1 MADSQQS
8 PPMTDSQQSPPKAD
22 SQPLAAPLT
31 GSLRSDIV
39 LFSTLLSSKQSDSSE
54 SHPNDAN
61 LTLFVDISTL
71 LAIGSAHSP
80 QAQNV
85 NAVLGKITQTGVEEI
100 AMEFLVC
107 AENAKQEE
115 TQVKALR
122 EQLRGDPLPSGK
134 GKGMS
139 SPMKSVGVGGGST
152 GCMGAPT
159 ESAPITGE
167 KEEDSTKSGEKIWQ
181 LDPIIPKAE
190 DGRKLLDQ
198 WAIGE
203 PDQENV
209 KTVKWV
215 IHLSIEWLTYMT
227 LSNFTFREHLQ
238 DLFDVV
244 TSLRHGD
251 ASDLLLF
258 QHFISHRAYRK
269 LGWRV
274 LEFSTHWGKS
284 PFDIISDHLVDLNS
298 EPASFQFPCQSS
310 LFHQMI
316 RHFVTPKSMTEQE
329 PDYPLNSDNA
339 PQWLELFQS
348 AWNILQSELL
358 VENSKGKNDMTV
370 RTDSPSTKSVQN
382 IVVMTLI
389 LEDLLDVLIH
399 LLSADGAAQAL
410 ASAGKLESS
419 YTSGCCAHAF
429 PEVAT
434 YLKKFGISDPSAIES
449 NTMLDENEAD
459 DMELELGLPPVS
471 CESCHLQCSSLC
483 VTSIVQF

>member
-1 MADSQQS
+1 MIRWKTRERISAKTTLLPSMADSQQS
-8 PPMTDSQQSPPKAD
+8 PTTADSEQSPPMADSQQSPPKAD

-39 LFSTLLSSKQSDSSE
+39 LFSTLLSGKQSDSSE

-107 AENAKQEE
+107 AEN
-115 TQVKALR
+115 
-122 EQLRGDPLPSGK
+122 G
-134 GKGMS
+134 
-139 SPMKSVGVGGGST
+139 
-152 GCMGAPT
+152 
-159 ESAPITGE
+159 
-167 KEEDSTKSGEKIWQ
+167 
-181 LDPIIPKAE
+181 
-190 DGRKLLDQ
+190 
-198 WAIGE
+198 
-203 PDQENV
+203 
-209 KTVKWV
+209 
-215 IHLSIEWLTYMT
+215 
-227 LSNFTFREHLQ
+227 EHLQ
-238 DLFDVV
+238 DLFNVI

-251 ASDLLLF
+251 ASDLRHF
-258 QHFISHRAYRK
+258 QYFIHHRAYRK

-284 PFDIISDHLVDLNS
+284 PFDIISDHLADPDLK
-298 EPASFQFPCQSS
+298 PASFQFPRRSS
-310 LFHQMI
+310 IFHETI
-316 RHFVTPKSMTEQE
+316 GEYVTPKSMTEQE

-339 PQWLELFQS
+339 PQWLELLQS
-348 AWNILQSELL
+348 AWTALQSELL
-358 VENSKGKNDMTV
+358 VENSKRKNDMMV
-370 RTDSPSTKSVQN
+370 RTDSPSTKSVHN
-382 IVVMTLI
+382 IAKMMLI

-419 YTSGCCAHAF
+419 FTSGCCAHAF
-429 PEVAT
+429 PEFAT
-434 YLKKFGISDPSAIES
+434 YSKKSGISDPSAIES

-483 VTSIVQF
+483 VTSIVQFSTFPKTRNKEFNVFYEL